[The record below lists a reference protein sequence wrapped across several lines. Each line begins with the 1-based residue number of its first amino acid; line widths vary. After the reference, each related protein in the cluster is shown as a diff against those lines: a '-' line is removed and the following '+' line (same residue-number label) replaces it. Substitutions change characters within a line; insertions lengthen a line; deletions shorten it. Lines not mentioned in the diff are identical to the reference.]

1 MQPSIA
7 IIISVYR
14 QWEYLAW
21 AITSI
26 KKQKFE
32 NWALYIISDDD
43 VAPETILHPT
53 PKIFSTYDGKHLGLS
68 KRLNQGLDLCKEDYV
83 MFMGADDTIDQFYL
97 LSVAEELEKHPGE
110 IWVYGDCVNRYP
122 NNKMKVH
129 KSGEFSRKRLQKG
142 NFIPCASVV
151 CDTGELRRIKFN
163 EDLKTCEDWEMW
175 LVLSKFYKPKYLS
188 EIAYN
193 RWDSTSVMRG
203 DISNKNK
210 WMALKRRV
218 KRKLIKLK
226 FRMK

>member
-1 MQPSIA
+1 MHPSIA

-14 QWEYLAW
+14 QWSYLSW
-21 AITSI
+21 AINSVVS
-26 KKQKFE
+26 QKFE
-32 NWALYIISDDD
+32 NWKLYVISDEPFFPDLIYPSND
-43 VAPETILHPT
+43 
-53 PKIFSTYDGKHLGLS
+53 KIMFSVDGYHRGLS

-83 MFMGADDTIDQFYL
+83 MFMGADDTIDEFYL
-97 LSVAEELEKHPGE
+97 LSVAEEMEKHPGQV
-110 IWVYGDCVNRYP
+110 WLYGDCVNRYL

-129 KSGEFSRKRLQKG
+129 RSGEFSRKRLQKG

-151 CDTGELRRIKFN
+151 CDTKELKRIKFN
-163 EDLKTCEDWEMW
+163 ENLKTCEDWEMW

-210 WMALKRRV
+210 WMALKRKI
-218 KRKLIKLK
+218 KRKTIKLK
-226 FRMK
+226 FRSR